1 MEAKRMEDHTAVLI
15 VSFGTTH
22 LDTLERSILAT
33 EDAIADSFHGC
44 QVYRA
49 FLSPTVMR
57 RLKERHGVY
66 VDTVE
71 EALASIS
78 RDGHNRVI
86 AQPTLLIGGFEYDLL
101 LKELDT
107 AKNLQI
113 SVGRPLLADR
123 ADCEKLA
130 SIIMEENPLGEKE
143 ALVLMGHGTEHKANA
158 IYHLMQ
164 EVFESRNYHCL
175 IGTVEGTPSFRDVAE
190 RLEEDGTLEAR
201 LLPLMFVAG
210 DHAKNDM
217 AGEEDSLLSL
227 VQTKGIRA
235 TPIFRGLGESR
246 KVQEIY
252 VAHAW
257 EAFKIPA
264 KKY

>member
-1 MEAKRMEDHTAVLI
+1 M
-15 VSFGTTH
+15 
-22 LDTLERSILAT
+22 
-33 EDAIADSFHGC
+33 
-44 QVYRA
+44 
-49 FLSPTVMR
+49 
-57 RLKERHGVY
+57 
-66 VDTVE
+66 
-71 EALASIS
+71 
-78 RDGHNRVI
+78 I

>member
-1 MEAKRMEDHTAVLI
+1 MENHTAVLI

-22 LDTLERSILAT
+22 LDTLERSISAT
-33 EDAIADSFHGC
+33 EEAIAASFPGC
-44 QVYRA
+44 PVYRA

-57 RLKERHGVY
+57 RLKERHDIT
-66 VDTVE
+66 VDAVE
-71 EALASIS
+71 ETLMRIS
-78 RDGHNRVI
+78 GDGYRSVVV
-86 AQPTLLIGGFEYDLL
+86 QPTLLIEGFEYDLL
-101 LKELDT
+101 SRQLDT
-107 AKNLQI
+107 GKGLRI
-113 SVGRPLLADR
+113 FLGRPLLTDR

-158 IYHLMQ
+158 IYHMMQ
-164 EVFESRNYHCL
+164 EVFENRDYHCL
-175 IGTVEGTPSFRDVAE
+175 IGTVDGTPSFQDVAQ
-190 RLEEDGTLEAR
+190 RLAVDGTLEAR

-227 VQTKGIRA
+227 VRAKGIGV
-235 TPIFRGLGESR
+235 TPILRGLGESR

-252 VAHAW
+252 AAHAW
-257 EAFKIPA
+257 EAFSQNGTGTKS
-264 KKY
+264 